1 MVDRSGL
8 IVIFRANTIEK
19 TPSFKEINESSVS
32 GVRTA
37 VSPTV
42 SVSLLPYVRSLNSRS
57 SASIPD
63 LLLLFE
69 TTPCFFMDSEKL
81 WFVEV
86 VLQTRCILESFL
98 ELLPNVQSSCF
109 LMRSSYHRPICMSTD
124 NMCIFYTFI
133 PFYKFEMQYLYSF
146 AKSFSI
152 VSCTKVPI
160 SYYLCYFSHYIVYQI
175 YFRNTYCVTDDI
187 RYRGH
192 KIFRPQELAPIWA
205 KDLVTRPDRSIKVG

>member
-1 MVDRSGL
+1 MQTQP
-8 IVIFRANTIEK
+8 FRRRWISSCSVLCRRFLFLYKNTCRK
-19 TPSFKEINESSVS
+19 V
-32 GVRTA
+32 
-37 VSPTV
+37 
-42 SVSLLPYVRSLNSRS
+42 L
-57 SASIPD
+57 PD

-98 ELLPNVQSSCF
+98 ELLPNVRSSCF

-133 PFYKFEMQYLYSF
+133 PFCKFKMQYLYSF
-146 AKSFSI
+146 TKSFSI

-160 SYYLCYFSHYIVYQI
+160 SYYLCYFSHYVVYQMC
-175 YFRNTYCVTDDI
+175 FRNTYCVTDDI
-187 RYRGH
+187 
-192 KIFRPQELAPIWA
+192 
-205 KDLVTRPDRSIKVG
+205 

>member
-1 MVDRSGL
+1 MQTQR
-8 IVIFRANTIEK
+8 FRRRWISSCSVLCRRFLFLYKNTCRK
-19 TPSFKEINESSVS
+19 V
-32 GVRTA
+32 
-37 VSPTV
+37 
-42 SVSLLPYVRSLNSRS
+42 L
-57 SASIPD
+57 PD

-98 ELLPNVQSSCF
+98 ELLPNVRSSCF

-133 PFYKFEMQYLYSF
+133 PFCKFKMQYLYSF
-146 AKSFSI
+146 TKSFSI
-152 VSCTKVPI
+152 VSCTKVLI

-187 RYRGH
+187 RYQGH
-192 KIFRPQELAPIWA
+192 KIFRPQELAHGWA

>member
-1 MVDRSGL
+1 MQTQP
-8 IVIFRANTIEK
+8 FRRRWISSCSVLCRRFLFLYKNTCRK
-19 TPSFKEINESSVS
+19 V
-32 GVRTA
+32 
-37 VSPTV
+37 
-42 SVSLLPYVRSLNSRS
+42 L
-57 SASIPD
+57 PD

-98 ELLPNVQSSCF
+98 ELLPNVRSSCF

-133 PFYKFEMQYLYSF
+133 PFCKFKMQYLYNF
-146 AKSFSI
+146 TKSFSI

-187 RYRGH
+187 RYQGH
-192 KIFRPQELAPIWA
+192 KIFRPQELAHGWA

>member
-1 MVDRSGL
+1 MQTQR
-8 IVIFRANTIEK
+8 FRRRWISSCSVLCRRFLFLYKNTCRK
-19 TPSFKEINESSVS
+19 V
-32 GVRTA
+32 
-37 VSPTV
+37 
-42 SVSLLPYVRSLNSRS
+42 L
-57 SASIPD
+57 PD

-98 ELLPNVQSSCF
+98 ELLPNVRSSCF

-133 PFYKFEMQYLYSF
+133 PFCKFKMQYLYSF
-146 AKSFSI
+146 TKSFSI

-187 RYRGH
+187 RYQGH
-192 KIFRPQELAPIWA
+192 KIFRPQELAHGWA
-205 KDLVTRPDRSIKVG
+205 KDLMTRPDRSIKVG

>member
-1 MVDRSGL
+1 MQTQP
-8 IVIFRANTIEK
+8 FRRRWISSCSVLCRRFLFLYKNTCRK
-19 TPSFKEINESSVS
+19 V
-32 GVRTA
+32 
-37 VSPTV
+37 
-42 SVSLLPYVRSLNSRS
+42 L
-57 SASIPD
+57 PD

-98 ELLPNVQSSCF
+98 ELLPNVRSSCF

-133 PFYKFEMQYLYSF
+133 PFCKFKMQYLYSF
-146 AKSFSI
+146 TKSFSI

-187 RYRGH
+187 RLSGR
-192 KIFRPQELAPIWA
+192 I
-205 KDLVTRPDRSIKVG
+205 VGVAARNNSQVSKPKTPER

>member
-1 MVDRSGL
+1 MQTQR
-8 IVIFRANTIEK
+8 FRRRWISSCSVLCRRFLFLYKNTCRKI
-19 TPSFKEINESSVS
+19 
-32 GVRTA
+32 
-37 VSPTV
+37 
-42 SVSLLPYVRSLNSRS
+42 L
-57 SASIPD
+57 PD

-98 ELLPNVQSSCF
+98 ELLPNVRSSCF

-133 PFYKFEMQYLYSF
+133 PFFKFKMQYLYSF
-146 AKSFSI
+146 TKSFSI

-160 SYYLCYFSHYIVYQI
+160 SYYLCYFSHYLVYQI

-187 RYRGH
+187 RYQGH
-192 KIFRPQELAPIWA
+192 KIFRPQELAHGWA

>member
-1 MVDRSGL
+1 MQTQP
-8 IVIFRANTIEK
+8 FRRRWISSCSVLCRRFLFLYKNTCRK
-19 TPSFKEINESSVS
+19 V
-32 GVRTA
+32 
-37 VSPTV
+37 
-42 SVSLLPYVRSLNSRS
+42 L
-57 SASIPD
+57 PD

-98 ELLPNVQSSCF
+98 ELLPNVRSSCF

-192 KIFRPQELAPIWA
+192 KIFRPFMSKILWA
-205 KDLVTRPDRSIKVG
+205 KDLVTRPDKSIKVG